1 MIESEML
8 YLDKETMRKIT
19 EIQIVNHEENW
30 QTDGYEPVSMETV
43 IKWAVSEYYEKLRK
57 DVKNG

>member
-1 MIESEML
+1 MVEAESL
-8 YLDKETMRKIT
+8 YLDKDTLQKLI

-30 QTDGYEPVSMETV
+30 QKDGYQPVSMETV